1 MDTRVKILSPDS
13 LGRVRAEARRLKLV
27 VGYFDPLLAAHA
39 RRLAELRRPGDTLVV
54 VVREMEGS
62 LLPLRARAE
71 LVAALGVVDWVIPAQ
86 DAEAIIE
93 RLAPDEVVREEEA
106 DLERRQELI
115 RLVRARCGAG

>member
-1 MDTRVKILSPDS
+1 VDTRVKILSPDS